1 MQLQKLAIHN
11 FRNLSSVVFSPTSGF
26 NLFYGENGA
35 GKTSILEAIHV
46 LSHGRSFRGSSSRE
60 LIQYENNS
68 FVVRGV
74 TVDRGRETSLA
85 IERRHSTTIG
95 KLDNEEVTAMS
106 ALSAHLPVQTVHPGS
121 FDLLT
126 GEPAHRRAFLDWGL
140 YFADQFFR
148 DQWKKYKRAL
158 SQRNAALKKHLSK
171 AEVQSWDS
179 ILIESGNYIT
189 EVRNQYLEGLLK
201 QLPELADSLGEA
213 SEINLSYKQ
222 GWSVSKTLEDE
233 IHNNLERDRRLGFTY
248 SGPHRADFE
257 TQYVGKDAAKFASRG
272 QIKHVTLLLKL
283 AQSKI
288 FIHDTQKTCLL
299 LLDDLGSEL
308 DQKRLGKV
316 LAIVSKLKLQTFIT
330 SVEKRNILS
339 DIQKSTKMFH
349 VKHGVVETLK

>member
-171 AEVQSWDS
+171 A
-179 ILIESGNYIT
+179 
-189 EVRNQYLEGLLK
+189 
-201 QLPELADSLGEA
+201 
-213 SEINLSYKQ
+213 
-222 GWSVSKTLEDE
+222 
-233 IHNNLERDRRLGFTY
+233 
-248 SGPHRADFE
+248 
-257 TQYVGKDAAKFASRG
+257 
-272 QIKHVTLLLKL
+272 
-283 AQSKI
+283 
-288 FIHDTQKTCLL
+288 
-299 LLDDLGSEL
+299 
-308 DQKRLGKV
+308 
-316 LAIVSKLKLQTFIT
+316 
-330 SVEKRNILS
+330 
-339 DIQKSTKMFH
+339 
-349 VKHGVVETLK
+349 

>member
-1 MQLQKLAIHN
+1 MELQKLVIHH
-11 FRNLSSVVFSPTSGF
+11 FRNLSSVEFAPVPGF
-26 NLFYGENGA
+26 NLFYGQNGA

-74 TVDRGRETSLA
+74 TVDRERQVALA
-85 IERRHSTTIG
+85 IERTHSTTIG
-95 KLDNEEVTAMS
+95 KLNNDPVTSMS

-126 GEPAHRRAFLDWGL
+126 GEPSHRRAFLDWGL
-140 YFADQFFR
+140 YFSDRFFR

-171 AEVQSWDS
+171 LEVQSWDQ

-189 EVRNQYLEGLLK
+189 EVRKTYLEGLLK
-201 QLPELADSLGEA
+201 LLPELADSLGEA
-213 SEINLSYKQ
+213 SKIDLLYKQ
-222 GWSVSKTLEDE
+222 GWSPSKTLDDE

-248 SGPHRADFE
+248 GGPHRADFE
-257 TQYVGKDAAKFASRG
+257 TRYMAKDAAKFASRG

-283 AQSKI
+283 AQSQI
-288 FIHDTQKTCLL
+288 FIQDTQKTCLL

-316 LAIVSKLKLQTFIT
+316 LTVVSKLNLQTFIT
-330 SVEKRNILS
+330 SVDKSKILF
-339 DIQKSTKMFH
+339 DPQKKSKMFH
-349 VKHGVVETLK
+349 VKHGEVESD